1 MRKRIFPKL
10 AAGNIRKNAG
20 VNIPYLLTCIL
31 TIAMYY
37 IMKSLS
43 LNPDMRK
50 LWGGDYLAWVTQF
63 GSYIIAIFSVIF
75 LFYTYSFLGKRR
87 RKEFGLFNVL
97 GMEKKHIALMLGWET
112 LYMTLISLSLGIG
125 LGIVFDKLMFLL
137 ILRMVEAEIPMGFFL
152 SGRAVASTILLFS
165 LIFFLILCNTVHQL
179 RTANPA
185 ELFRGEKAGEKEPK
199 SKGILAILGLGAMG
213 SGYYIAITTENP
225 LRAMALFF
233 VAVLLV
239 IAGTYLLFT
248 AGSITLLKLLRKNRR
263 FYYRTNHFV
272 SVSGMIYRMKQNAVG
287 LANICILSTM
297 VLVMLSGTVS
307 LVAGVEDVMRMRY
320 PAEFMIYSDEPST
333 EAFEPVRELRRE
345 WGIPVTKETEYTYFV
360 LTAVRNGNSFEGQ
373 EGLEITEVDSIVN
386 LVFIP
391 LEDYNGIM
399 GENRTLGERE
409 ILVHSDRDRIS
420 SDSIW
425 ILGREYTIAQDS
437 KGTFAENGLLASNVF
452 STHYIVV
459 SDMESIYSLCREYGL
474 GYEEINGEV
483 QRYYGF
489 DVEAD
494 EEKKQ
499 EFYDA
504 LLERLSDGFHGTV
517 ETRLG
522 QRQSFME
529 LYGGLFFLGSFLGV
543 LFVIATVLIIYYKQI
558 SEGYEDRDRF
568 AVMQKVGMSHDEVR
582 TSIHSQVLMVF
593 FLPLIVSG
601 LHLAAAFPMVSRIL
615 MTLNMLNTGLY
626 LLCSG
631 GVFLIF
637 AILYCFIYSLTAKT
651 YYGIVSR

>member
-1 MRKRIFPKL
+1 MRISIFPKL
-10 AAGNIRKNAG
+10 AAGNIRKNAKTYL
-20 VNIPYLLTCIL
+20 PYILTCIL
-31 TIAMYY
+31 TISMYY

-43 LNPDMRK
+43 LNPGMK
-50 LWGGDYLAWVTQF
+50 ELWGGGYLMF
-63 GSYIIAIFSVIF
+63 IMSLGSYIIAVFSVIF
-75 LFYTYSFLGKRR
+75 LFYTYSFLSKRR
-87 RKEFGLFNVL
+87 KKEFGLFNVL

-112 LYMTLISLSLGIG
+112 VYVTLISLSLGIG
-125 LGIVFDKLMFLL
+125 LGIALDKLMFLL
-137 ILRMVEAEIPMGFFL
+137 ILRMVEAEISMGFFV
-152 SGRAVASTILLFS
+152 SGTVIVNTILLFAA
-165 LIFFLILCNTVHQL
+165 IFFLIFCNAVHQL

-199 SKGILAILGLGAMG
+199 TKGVLALLGLAATGA
-213 SGYYIAITTENP
+213 GYYIAITTENP
-225 LRAMALFF
+225 LKALLLFF

-239 IAGTYLLFT
+239 IMGTYLLFT
-248 AGSITLLKLLRKNRR
+248 AGSITLLKILRKNKR

-297 VLVMLSGTVS
+297 VLVMLSGTIS
-307 LVAGVEDVMRMRY
+307 LVAGVEDIMRSRY
-320 PAEFMIYSDEPST
+320 PADFMIYSNDAVT
-333 EAFEPVRELRRE
+333 EAFEPVRELRKE

-360 LTAVRNGNSFEGQ
+360 LTAVQRENSFSGQ
-373 EGLEITEVDSIVN
+373 DELEMTALDSIVN

-391 LEDYNGIM
+391 LEDYNAIM

-409 ILVHSDRDRIS
+409 VLVHSDRNKIS
-420 SDSIW
+420 SENMW
-425 ILGREYTIAQDS
+425 ILGREYTILDDIKS
-437 KGTFAENGLLASNVF
+437 SFAPNGLLASNVF
-452 STHYIVV
+452 STHYVVV
-459 SDMESIYSLCREYGL
+459 SDMESIYSLCMEHDL
-474 GYEEINGEV
+474 GYEKIFDEV

-489 DVEAD
+489 DVDAG

-504 LLERLSDGFHGTV
+504 LLERLSGFNGSV

-522 QRQSFME
+522 QRHSFIE

-568 AVMQKVGMSHDEVR
+568 VIMQKVGMSRDEVKA
-582 TSIHSQVLMVF
+582 SIHSQVLTVF

-601 LHLAAAFPMVSRIL
+601 LHMAAAFPMVSRML
-615 MTLNMLNTGLY
+615 MTLNMLNTKLQ
-626 LLCSG
+626 LLCAG

-637 AILYCFIYSLTAKT
+637 ALMYIVIYSLTAKT
-651 YYGIVSR
+651 YYSIVSR

>member
-1 MRKRIFPKL
+1 MRKRVFPKL
-10 AAGNIRKNAG
+10 AAGNIRKNAK
-20 VNIPYLLTCIL
+20 VYLPWILTCIL
-31 TIAMYY
+31 TVAMYY

-43 LNPDMRK
+43 MNPGMK
-50 LWGGDYLAWVTQF
+50 ELWGGGYLAFIMEF
-63 GSYIIAIFSVIF
+63 GSYIIAVFSAIF

-87 RKEFGLFNVL
+87 KKEFGLFNML
-97 GMEKKHIALMLGWET
+97 GMEKKHIVLMLGWET
-112 LYMTLISLSLGIG
+112 LYVALISLSLGIG

-137 ILRMVEAEIPMGFFL
+137 ILRMVGAEIPMGFFL
-152 SGRAVASTILLFS
+152 SEKVGSTILLF
-165 LIFFLILCNTVHQL
+165 LIIFFLILCNTIRQL

-185 ELFRGEKAGEKEPK
+185 ELFREEKAGEKEPK
-199 SKGILAILGLGAMG
+199 SKGVLALLGLAAVG
-213 SGYYIAITTENP
+213 SGYYIAITTQNP
-225 LRAMALFF
+225 LKAITLFF

-263 FYYRTNHFV
+263 FYYCTNHFV

-297 VLVMLSGTVS
+297 VLVMLSGTIS
-307 LVAGVEDVMRMRY
+307 LVAGVEDIMRTRY

-345 WGIPVTKETEYTYFV
+345 WGIPVTKETEYTFFV
-360 LTAVRNGNSFEGQ
+360 LTAVQNGNSFDGQ
-373 EGLEITEVDSIVN
+373 EELTMTDLDSMVN

-391 LEDYNGIM
+391 LEDYNAIT
-399 GENRTLGERE
+399 GENRTLGEGE
-409 ILVHSDRDRIS
+409 VLAHSDRDRIS
-420 SDSIW
+420 SDSIR
-425 ILGREYTIAQDS
+425 ILGREYAIAQDS
-437 KGTFAENGLLASNVF
+437 RGTFAANGLLASNVL

-459 SDMESIYSLCREYGL
+459 SDMESIYSLCMEHGL
-474 GYEEINGEV
+474 GYEEISREV

-494 EEKKQ
+494 EEKKL

-504 LLERLSDGFHGTV
+504 LLERLSNGFQGIV
-517 ETRLG
+517 ETRMG

-568 AVMQKVGMSHDEVR
+568 VVMQKVGMSHDEVK
-582 TSIHSQVLMVF
+582 TSIHSQVLTVF

-601 LHLAAAFPMVSRIL
+601 MHLAAAFPMVSRML

-626 LLCSG
+626 MLCAG

-637 AILYCFIYSLTAKT
+637 ALMYSIVYSLTAKT
-651 YYGIVSR
+651 YYGIVRRR